1 MHITVV
7 LDIFAIAWSSS
18 IFGSKIF
25 TFKYEMVLGELPHGT
40 SPTHPPPRRKFHL
53 VKVSRGKFPS

>member
-7 LDIFAIAWSSS
+7 LDTFAIAWSSS

-25 TFKYEMVLGELPHGT
+25 TFKYEMVLGELPHGK
-40 SPTHPPPRRKFHL
+40 PPRRKFHL
-53 VKVSRGKFPS
+53 VKVSRGNFPS